1 MPEFGADGDVRKLW
15 LFGEPDEVI
24 PYADASFG
32 TDIGALRAG
41 HVSVTPLS
49 FAVELADL
57 SPKFQSFLARLTESF
72 PLA

>member
-1 MPEFGADGDVRKLW
+1 MY

-24 PYADASFG
+24 PESDGSLG

-49 FAVELADL
+49 FAVELSDL
-57 SPKFQSFLARLTESF
+57 SPGFQAFIARLSETF
-72 PLA
+72 PFG